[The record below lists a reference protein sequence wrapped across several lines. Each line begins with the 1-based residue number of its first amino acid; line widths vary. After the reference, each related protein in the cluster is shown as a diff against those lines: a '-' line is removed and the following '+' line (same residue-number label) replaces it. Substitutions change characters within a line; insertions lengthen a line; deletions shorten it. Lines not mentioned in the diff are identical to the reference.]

1 MNVGEVAALAGVTV
15 RTLHHYD
22 RIGLLSPSGR
32 TAAGYRQYAPAD
44 LDRLHQV
51 LLYRELGFPLE
62 EVATLLDDPSADPGA
77 HLRRQHR
84 LLRDRLERTSA
95 MVAAVEKEMEARAMG
110 ISLTP
115 EERFEVFGE
124 HDPAQYE
131 RRGRRSAGARPT
143 PTRSRSGGRRP
154 TRKDDWVRIKAEG
167 ADLEAR
173 FAAALQDGVPADSE
187 PAMDLAEEHRQLD
200 HPALLRLPARD
211 ARRPRPDVRRGRA
224 VHGALRG
231 DRARPGAVREHRR
244 PGQRRPPGLTAV
256 LRSAR
261 TLGTWPPERGP
272 AQTRMSSSPCSMPSQ
287 PSSASRQRSQAAAIS
302 SSSAGVA
309 SP

>member
-32 TAAGYRQYAPAD
+32 TAAGYRQYSPAD

-62 EVATLLDDPSADPGA
+62 EVATLLDDPSVDPEA
-77 HLRRQHR
+77 HLRRQHA
-84 LLRDRLERTSA
+84 LLRDRLDRTSA

-124 HDPAQYE
+124 HDPAQYDAEVEE
-131 RRGRRSAGARPT
+131 RWGETDAYAQSKRKTAAYS
-143 PTRSRSGGRRP
+143 
-154 TRKDDWVRIKAEG
+154 KDDWLRIKADGE
-167 ADLEAR
+167 DIEAR
-173 FAAALQDGVPADSE
+173 FASALQSGRRGRLGAGDGPRGGAPAADQPE
-187 PAMDLAEEHRQLD
+187 
-200 HPALLRLPARD
+200 LLRLPARD

-224 VHGALRG
+224 VHRALRAACG
-231 DRARPGAVREHRR
+231 RAGEVR
-244 PGQRRPPGLTAV
+244 QRRPVQANA
-256 LRSAR
+256 AR
-261 TLGTWPPERGP
+261 QG
-272 AQTRMSSSPCSMPSQ
+272 A
-287 PSSASRQRSQAAAIS
+287 
-302 SSSAGVA
+302 
-309 SP
+309 

>member
-15 RTLHHYD
+15 RALHHYD

-32 TAAGYRQYAPAD
+32 TPSGYRQYAPAD

-115 EERFEVFGE
+115 QERFEVFGE
-124 HDPAQYE
+124 HDPAQYAAE
-131 RRGRRSAGARPT
+131 VEQRWGETAAYAQSKPKTAAY
-143 PTRSRSGGRRP
+143 S
-154 TRKDDWVRIKAEG
+154 KDDWLRIKAEE
-167 ADLEAR
+167 ADVERR
-173 FAAALQDGVPADSE
+173 FAEALRSGVPAGS
-187 PAMDLAEEHRQLD
+187 PQAMDVAEEDRQQI
-200 HPALLRLPARD
+200 ARNFYD
-211 ARRPRPDVRRGRA
+211 CPPSMHAGLGRMYVEDERFTA
-224 VHGALRG
+224 HYEEIA
-231 DRARPGAVREHRR
+231 
-244 PGQRRPPGLTAV
+244 PGLAQYVSTAV
-256 LRSAR
+256 QANAAR
-261 TLGTWPPERGP
+261 QG
-272 AQTRMSSSPCSMPSQ
+272 
-287 PSSASRQRSQAAAIS
+287 
-302 SSSAGVA
+302 
-309 SP
+309 

>member
-62 EVATLLDDPSADPGA
+62 EVATLLDDPSADPEA

-84 LLRDRLERTSA
+84 LLRDRMERTSEIL
-95 MVAAVEKEMEARAMG
+95 AAVEKEMEARSMG

-131 RRGRRSAGARPT
+131 AEVEERWGETDACAESK
-143 PTRSRSGGRRP
+143 
-154 TRKDDWVRIKAEG
+154 RKTAAYSKEDWLAIKAEQAEIG
-167 ADLEAR
+167 DR
-173 FAAALQDGVPADSE
+173 FVRALQSGAAPDSE
-187 PAMDLAEEHRQLD
+187 EAMDVAESHRQSISRWFYDCSPEMHAGLGRMYVED
-200 HPALLRLPARD
+200 ERFTATYEALA
-211 ARRPRPDVRRGRA
+211 
-224 VHGALRG
+224 
-231 DRARPGAVREHRR
+231 
-244 PGQRRPPGLTAV
+244 PGLAQYVSTAV
-256 LRSAR
+256 QANAAR
-261 TLGTWPPERGP
+261 QG
-272 AQTRMSSSPCSMPSQ
+272 
-287 PSSASRQRSQAAAIS
+287 
-302 SSSAGVA
+302 
-309 SP
+309 